1 MTRKK
6 TKRILSE
13 VLQSP
18 CPLRRDGRVQSEDTV
33 AARIVSRIFSLAA
46 EPEVESI
53 LVKCDPAIAAH
64 LIGPSASNL
73 EELESATGKEIY
85 VRGTPSLSWED
96 FQVISG
102 SRERIA
108 AQAHPVAVGDRVAA
122 KIEQVHVSN
131 PQSGIARVDGFVIDC
146 QQGAQYVG
154 RMVTLEILEVFKTYA
169 TARIIKV

>member
-1 MTRKK
+1 MSWLYQFGFGRDDPEKDSAFSL
-6 TKRILSE
+6 RCFNHLAS
-13 VLQSP
+13 
-18 CPLRRDGRVQSEDTV
+18 LRRDGRVQSEDTV

-154 RMVTLEILEVFKTYA
+154 GWSL
-169 TARIIKV
+169 